1 MTAGPLD
8 IGRRWYAPPAIR
20 SNAAYNRRPMSI
32 LYLVRHG
39 QASFGTHDYDR
50 LSTLGVRQVELL
62 RDHLGALEDSPHA
75 IYSGSL
81 KRQQHTARILAG
93 DEADAITTL
102 PAFDEYSAGSLIR
115 AHATRTGITLPEPG
129 GDTPIDPRAFQR
141 RLEEVGVL
149 WAEGVLQAPGV
160 EPWERFSGRVAG
172 GLRDLMAREGRSRR
186 VYVSTSAG
194 VIGAAVGALLGLAPR
209 EAIKLSWSVHNSSV
223 TRIQY
228 DGARASLLSFNGA
241 PHLEHPDRRSML
253 TFR

>member
-1 MTAGPLD
+1 
-8 IGRRWYAPPAIR
+8 
-20 SNAAYNRRPMSI
+20 MSI

-50 LSTLGVRQVELL
+50 LSPLGIRQVELL
-62 RDHLGALEDSPHA
+62 RDHLGALQDAPHA

-93 DEADAITTL
+93 DDAGAITTV
-102 PAFDEYSAGSLIR
+102 PAFDEYSAGALIR
-115 AHATRTGITLPEPG
+115 AHAARTGIALPEPG

-141 RLEEVGVL
+141 RLEEVGLL
-149 WAEGVLQAPGV
+149 WAEGALQTPGV
-160 EPWERFSGRVAG
+160 EPWESFSGRVAD

-186 VYVSTSAG
+186 VFVSTSAG

-209 EAIKLSWSVHNSSV
+209 EAIKLSWSVHNSSL
-223 TRIQY
+223 TRIQF

-241 PHLEHPDRRSML
+241 PHLEHPDRRPML